1 MLITFKTKSAPSV
14 MMFVEHALPL
24 FAAGGRVFSDGFPKQ
39 GVITAGQLAGMIQGI
54 EAEVEATDEHLH
66 EYREDEDDHNDD
78 KLHPMTRPVSLRQ
91 RAYPLLELLR
101 KAAKAQEDVL
111 WEETD
116 TSW

>member
-1 MLITFKTKSAPSV
+1 MLITFKTKSASSV

-24 FAAGGRVFSDGFPKQ
+24 FTAGGRVFPEGFPKR
-39 GVITAGQLAGMIQGI
+39 GVITAEQLSTMIHGI
-54 EAEVEATDEHLH
+54 EQEIEAKEQH
-66 EYREDEDDHNDD
+66 ENSYHEEDDDDNDD

-101 KAAKAQEDVL
+101 KAEKEQHDVL